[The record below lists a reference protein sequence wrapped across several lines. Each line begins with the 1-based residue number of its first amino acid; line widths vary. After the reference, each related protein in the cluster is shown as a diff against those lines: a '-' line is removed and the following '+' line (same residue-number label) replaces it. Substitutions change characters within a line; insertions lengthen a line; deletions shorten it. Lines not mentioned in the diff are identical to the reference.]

1 MNQVYQQQLVHQQ
14 QQAEQL
20 RAMKV
25 SAIKSY
31 FKLNVQNSL
40 FLIFFSVHKKNLI
53 HQSNQTKNN

>member
-25 SAIKSY
+25 SETDLHYSI
-31 FKLNVQNSL
+31 
-40 FLIFFSVHKKNLI
+40 LIFFDKLYFFFE
-53 HQSNQTKNN
+53 

>member
-40 FLIFFSVHKKNLI
+40 F
-53 HQSNQTKNN
+53 